1 MCAQPLIPPTEPSA
15 DLPQGFDFAKVARHD
30 IGAGG
35 PIAVTAPDRGALMT
49 DLGQRF
55 QTGRGFSLATLNLD
69 HLVKIGSDTTFA
81 QAYAAHTHVTA
92 DGNPIVWLCR
102 MAGQG
107 VELIPGSELV
117 DPVAGLAADAG
128 VPVALLGST
137 DEALTQAADALCA
150 RHPGLQVAARISP
163 PMGFDPTGAGADAAI
178 AELGASGARLCFLAL
193 GAPKQEVFAARA
205 QAALPQMG
213 FLSIGAGLDFLAGSQ
228 KRAPKIVQ
236 RLALEWAWRLMG
248 NPRRLAARYASCF
261 AVLPRAM
268 VTARRARMPLSEPRA

>member
-15 DLPQGFDFAKVARHD
+15 DVASSFDFAKVPGHD
-30 IGAGG
+30 TGAGG
-35 PIAVTAPDRGALMT
+35 PIAVTAPDRAALMA
-49 DLGQRF
+49 DLGQRLRA
-55 QTGRGFSLATLNLD
+55 GHGFSLATLNLD
-69 HLVKIGSDTTFA
+69 HLVKIGRDGVFA

-102 MAGQG
+102 MAGQP

-117 DPVAGLAADAG
+117 DPVAGLAAAAD

-137 DEALTQAADALCA
+137 DKALAEAADALCA
-150 RHPGLQVAARISP
+150 RHPGLKVTARIAP
-163 PMGFDPTGAGADAAI
+163 PMGFDPAGPGADAAI
-178 AELGASGARLCFLAL
+178 AELAASDARLCFLAL

-205 QAALPQMG
+205 QASLPQTG

-236 RLALEWAWRLMG
+236 SLALEWAWRLMG

-268 VTARRARMPLSEPRA
+268 MAARRARMPLSEPRV